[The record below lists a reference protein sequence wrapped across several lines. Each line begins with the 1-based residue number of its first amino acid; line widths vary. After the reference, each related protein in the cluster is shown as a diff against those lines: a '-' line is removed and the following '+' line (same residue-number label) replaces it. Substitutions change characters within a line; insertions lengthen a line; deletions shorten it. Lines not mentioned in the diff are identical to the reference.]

1 MIVYQCV
8 KYSAVQFFF
17 SKPIYAIYEPSALVR
32 SNISVGWNNTL
43 QSPTFNLKS
52 GTKTIHKPLNDTEE
66 KCSAKPMQN
75 PSMNRTQDPG
85 LE

>member
-43 QSPTFNLKS
+43 QPPKVR
-52 GTKTIHKPLNDTEE
+52 HKDNSQAV
-66 KCSAKPMQN
+66 K
-75 PSMNRTQDPG
+75 
-85 LE
+85 